1 MLTAALPYF
10 TLVLFIISVTIGV
23 KWQRGSRCKEKVS
36 DTFVGY
42 GPAAPATRPHEV

>member
-23 KWQRGSRCKEKVS
+23 KWQ
-36 DTFVGY
+36 
-42 GPAAPATRPHEV
+42 